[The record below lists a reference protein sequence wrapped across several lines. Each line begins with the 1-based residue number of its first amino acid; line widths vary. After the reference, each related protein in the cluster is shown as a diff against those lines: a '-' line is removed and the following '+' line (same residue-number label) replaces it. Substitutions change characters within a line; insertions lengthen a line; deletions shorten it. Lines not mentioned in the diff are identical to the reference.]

1 MANKLRNIT
10 ELYSDTLKDIST
22 NQSEWLSFL
31 ECAAMNYKY
40 SFSDQVLIY
49 AQKPY
54 ASACAEIETWNKSLK
69 RWVNKGATGIAL
81 LAENNGN
88 TYLRYVFDVSDT
100 NSKHGKNVILWSVT
114 KPYEEYVIEAL
125 ENRYGELEDNSNIAS
140 AIISSAKNM
149 VEDNLPDYLSNLMYF
164 KENSFLE
171 ELDELNIKTIYK
183 RVLENSVAYVM
194 LKRCGI
200 NPNDYFDKEDF
211 SDLLNFNTYDTITRL
226 GMATSDI
233 AESGLREI
241 YSTIKNVRI
250 SEIDKI
256 HTFDNNKQNN
266 YDIDDGRNIAE
277 RSDLDERNKLQ
288 NGGRLSNTRPS
299 TTTRRT
305 SKWEIR
311 IDEIKPLEE
320 ERQASIHEPTNAG
333 QTITTLDGNS
343 NDSRNESGTND
354 GRNGETG
361 EYNRRIESQ
370 RPDEVDRLNEQL
382 ESESRGDSN
391 ERTNLQLDFWNE
403 DSGTH
408 CPYVV
413 TDDKINQILA
423 YAHLK
428 IPKLELKRYF
438 ELEKEP
444 LKRAEF
450 IKNAFENV
458 YVGIFV
464 GTQMYGYKAFE
475 NGLLLWKGNFLS
487 RDTESFISWEDLT
500 YHYDSMILLHQLNDR
515 EKYLPSEKEQM
526 ALLDEDNT
534 KDLPELEFSQEFIDK
549 YFQTRH
555 TETKYAIYRQFQKS
569 LSTTENINYLKNMYG
584 LSGSSYT
591 IRGSGIGY
599 NADSK
604 GITLYRGYF
613 ENEIK
618 TLLKWNYV
626 EKRIK
631 ELIKMDRYLNPKELQ
646 EYSNWL
652 EKESEHIEHIEKIE
666 QEKQL
671 EEVIDSKEEDSLAK
685 RLNDFIKEYDLQG
698 YQANLED
705 GEVAE
710 DVIKDIDRQIHN
722 PSGLRGFKEYL
733 QSLGNDLEDSDEDKK
748 IIINFITELNNIF
761 PDYDYQI
768 GDKVYI
774 GADKF
779 EIIALDNDIVRL
791 YDYQFPLFNQEMPFD
806 EFDRKVKENPCND
819 HLKIKVSDTG
829 KLEKHNEYGE
839 FDDEVDL
846 VEHILSLY
854 DMSDIKVNFDSNE
867 NIVIYSDD
875 IDLEG
880 LEVYDFLL
888 NELFDYNEDGTVDLV
903 NNHDLERLKEY
914 RKKYET
920 KVADQEKLES
930 DLIGK
935 NITIGDREYT
945 IDSINNDVVSLKDI
959 SFKNGVGFPIFRDEE
974 LSKVLSIL
982 AEKEE
987 EKKKETII
995 PNIAKKR
1002 RKRVTTFDIHP
1013 EIKNEDRNNFHITDD
1028 MLGVGSDREKFNR
1041 NLAAIKVLKQCE
1053 EENRFATPEEQQIL
1067 SQYIGWG
1074 GLSQAFEENNSSW
1087 ADEHLKLKNVLDE
1100 EEYRSA
1106 MSSTR
1111 TSFYTPPV
1119 VIRTM
1124 YKALESMGMKDG
1136 NILEPSCGVGNFLGM
1151 LPDTLKDC
1159 KLYGIEV
1166 DSISGRIA
1174 RQLYQKSSI
1183 AVQGYENTELPDSF
1197 FDGAIG
1203 NVPFDTNKLLDKR
1216 YDKYNF
1222 LIHDYFFAKTLDKVR
1237 PGGIIAFITS
1247 KGTLD
1252 KENPSVR
1259 KYIAQRADLLGAIR
1273 LPNNTFKDNAGTKVT
1288 SDIIFL
1294 QKRDSITDIE
1304 PDWVYLDTDENGI
1317 KMNKY
1322 FVDNPDMICGTM
1334 KLDSARFGGFEPTCE
1349 AREDISLEEQL
1360 NNAISN
1366 IHAEIK
1372 EYEIDDIGED
1382 EEDLSIPADY
1392 NVKNFSYT
1400 IVDDKVY
1407 YRENSR
1413 MYPQELPLTTENRI
1427 RGLIEIRECVRTL
1440 LELQTEDFPEEDI
1453 KQEQVKLNKLYD
1465 SFTKKYGLIN
1475 SRANTSAFS
1484 NDNSFYLLCSLEIL
1498 DENKELLK
1506 KADMFT
1512 KRTILPHK
1520 EITSVD
1526 SANEAL
1532 IVSISEK
1539 ARVDLEFMQ
1548 SLCGL
1553 DMDKM
1558 LSDLEGV
1565 IFNVP
1570 EYGEPNKWVTADEYL
1585 SGNIREKLK
1594 IAKEFA
1600 EDDPRFNINVKCLEE
1615 VMPKDLEPQEIAVRL
1630 GATWLPP
1637 DVIDD
1642 FITYLLSPS
1651 WNIRDSIKVHFME
1664 STAQWNIEGKNYDRG
1679 SVKANST
1686 YGTGRI
1692 NAYKIIEETLNLK
1705 DVRIYDYN
1713 TDENGKK
1720 VPELNKKETAI
1731 AQAKQEQIKTA
1742 FDEWIWNDVERRDRL
1757 SKIYNEK
1764 FNSNRPREYDG
1775 SHINFHG
1782 MNPEITLRPHQVNA
1796 IARILYG
1803 NTNTLL
1809 AHEVGA
1815 GKTFEMVAAAME
1827 SKRLGLCNKSMFVV
1841 PNHIVEQ
1848 FSSEFLQLY
1857 PSANILVTTKK
1868 DFETANR
1875 KKFCSRIATGD
1886 YDAVI
1891 ISHSQFEKIPMSV
1904 ERQRIILQNQ
1914 IDDITRGVQ
1923 DLKEHNGENF
1933 TIKQLVRLQKSLEA
1947 KLAKLNDTSR
1957 KDDVVTFEELGVDR
1971 IFVDEA
1977 HYYKNLFLYTKMRN
1991 VGGIAQTEAQKS
2003 SDLFMKCRYLD
2014 ELTGGRGVVFA
2025 TGTPVSNSMV
2035 ELYTMQRYLQ
2045 YAELE
2050 KRNLQQFDA
2059 WASTFGETVT
2069 AIELAPEGTGY
2080 RAKTRFAKFY
2090 NLPELMA
2097 MFKEVAD
2104 IQTADMLNLPVPEAH
2119 YETIVAKPTEIQKEM
2134 VKDLSNRAER
2144 VRNREVDPS
2153 TDNML
2158 KITNDGR
2165 KLALDQR
2172 LMNDML
2178 PDDPE
2183 SKVSLCA
2190 NNIYRIWQ
2198 EHKEEHLTQLV
2209 FCDLSTPSED
2219 KFNVYDELKRK
2230 LQELGVPE
2238 DEVEF
2243 IHNANTDI
2251 QKKTLFSQVRSGIK
2265 RILLGSTSKMGAGT
2279 NCQDKLIA
2287 IHNLDCPWR
2296 PADLTQRIGRILR
2309 QGNKNKEVYIYNYVT
2324 EGTFDA
2330 YLYQLVENKQ
2340 RFISQIMTSKTP
2352 VRFAEDID
2360 EAALNYAQ
2368 IKALAAGNPLIMEKT
2383 ELDTQVAKLKLLKQ
2397 NHLSQIYAMEDKVV
2411 KYYPSEIKR
2420 LESRID
2426 GYKKDIELA
2435 ERNTPSSDEKF
2446 QSMTLKGVT
2455 YTDKKEAGDK
2465 ILELCK
2471 NIEKTEKQEIGNYRG
2486 FTMELQYD
2494 TLCKTFDLYLKNEL
2508 RHYVSLGNDN
2518 LGNITRINNV
2528 LDGLSSDLKSEE
2540 IELENVKVQFENAKE
2555 ECKRPFKQ
2563 EQELKEKSKR
2573 LDKVNVLLNMN
2584 EKDKEVIDFDDNTE
2598 VESQRCNKDYER

>member
-1 MANKLRNIT
+1 MASKLRLIT
-10 ELYSDTLKDIST
+10 DLYGETLTKIS
-22 NQSEWLSFL
+22 NNPEDYMSFL

-40 SFSDQVLIY
+40 PFNDQVLIY
-49 AQKPY
+49 AQRPN
-54 ASACAEIETWNKSLK
+54 AVACAKIESWNKQVG
-69 RWVNKGATGIAL
+69 RWVNRGAKGIAL
-81 LAENNGN
+81 LSEDNGYTN
-88 TYLRYVFDVSDT
+88 LRYVFDIADT
-100 NSKHGKNVILWSVT
+100 NSKYGKSFRLWSVS
-114 KPYEEYVIEAL
+114 KPYELDIIESL
-125 ENRYGELEDNSNIAS
+125 ENKYGELEDKSS
-140 AIISSAKNM
+140 LGLAIKSVSKII
-149 VEDNLPDYLSNLMYF
+149 VEDNMQDYLEDLMFYR
-164 KENSFLE
+164 ENSSLE
-171 ELDELNIKTIYK
+171 TLDEESVKVLFQNA
-183 RVLENSVAYVM
+183 LENSIAFSM
-194 LKRCGI
+194 IKRCGL
-200 NPNDYFDKEDF
+200 NPNEYFTREDF
-211 SDLLNFNTYDTITRL
+211 ASILNFNSYDTITRI
-226 GMATSDI
+226 GVATSEI
-233 AESGLREI
+233 SEMGLREI
-241 YSTIKNVRI
+241 YNTIKNLRI
-250 SEIDKI
+250 NEINKI
-256 HTFDNNKQNN
+256 RTFDINNDLS
-266 YDIDDGRNIAE
+266 YDVSESRDNAERRNI
-277 RSDLDERNKLQ
+277 DEYNLH
-288 NGGRLSNTRPS
+288 
-299 TTTRRT
+299 TTRGLRDT
-305 SKWEIR
+305 RSNNATERDESGGQIRNDEVKVLEREQEI
-311 IDEIKPLEE
+311 
-320 ERQASIHEPTNAG
+320 SIHNSTNE
-333 QTITTLDGNS
+333 QSTSTTLDEY
-343 NDSRNESGTND
+343 SRNGNGESRANSITNESQGKYNRELETTRPNEMGTN
-354 GRNGETG
+354 
-361 EYNRRIESQ
+361 
-370 RPDEVDRLNEQL
+370 NEQL
-382 ESESRGDSN
+382 EDVSRGDSS
-391 ERTNLQLDFWNE
+391 ERIDLRLNIYE
-403 DSGTH
+403 PEKSKTH
-408 CPYVV
+408 YVV
-413 TDDKINQILA
+413 VDEKINQILSTTP
-423 YAHLK
+423 HLRK
-428 IPKLELKRYF
+428 SN
-438 ELEKEP
+438 KEIKEFINNEQDIT
-444 LKRAEF
+444 KRAEF
-450 IKNAFENV
+450 LK
-458 YVGIFV
+458 GIFNSDYTGV
-464 GTQMYGYKAFE
+464 IVDDQMYGYKTYD
-475 NGLLLWKGNFLS
+475 NGILFIKGNFLS
-487 RDTESFISWEDLT
+487 RDTESFVSWENLT
-500 YHYDSMILLHQLNDR
+500 YHYEAMILLNQLNDR
-515 EKYLPSEKEQM
+515 IEPLPSISDQLSLIDDNSEKTVS
-526 ALLDEDNT
+526 D
-534 KDLPELEFSQEFIDK
+534 LEFTQEFVDR
-549 YFQTRH
+549 YL
-555 TETKYAIYRQFQKS
+555 TEQHRDTKYAIYEHFQKS
-569 LSTTENINYLKNMYG
+569 LSTDDDITYLKNLYG
-584 LSGSSYT
+584 IGGST
-591 IRGSGIGY
+591 ETVKGSGIGVNHDY
-599 NADSK
+599 K
-604 GITLYRGYF
+604 GIRFNRGYF
-613 ENEIK
+613 EASAKEQLFKWNYIQKRIK
-618 TLLKWNYV
+618 TLIH
-626 EKRIK
+626 E
-631 ELIKMDRYLNPKELQ
+631 DRYLNSKELE
-646 EYSNWL
+646 EYPNWL
-652 EKESEHIEHIEKIE
+652 DERE
-666 QEKQL
+666 QEREFL
-671 EEVIDSKEEDSLAK
+671 EAENRLAESNVSELTEEK
-685 RLNDFIKEYDLQG
+685 YEYQYHL
-698 YQANLED
+698 
-705 GEVAE
+705 
-710 DVIKDIDRQIHN
+710 
-722 PSGLRGFKEYL
+722 
-733 QSLGNDLEDSDEDKK
+733 
-748 IIINFITELNNIF
+748 
-761 PDYDYQI
+761 

-774 GADKF
+774 GADEY
-779 EIIALDNDIVRL
+779 EILIIGDFNVVL
-791 YDYQFPLFNQEMPFD
+791 YDYQYPLFNREMSKE
-806 EFDRKVKENPCND
+806 EFDRKVKENPAND
-819 HLKIKVSDTG
+819 HLKVKVSDISEQ
-829 KLEKHNEYGE
+829 KDEKN
-839 FDDEVDL
+839 
-846 VEHILSLY
+846 
-854 DMSDIKVNFDSNE
+854 DIS
-867 NIVIYSDD
+867 
-875 IDLEG
+875 
-880 LEVYDFLL
+880 
-888 NELFDYNEDGTVDLV
+888 
-903 NNHDLERLKEY
+903 
-914 RKKYET
+914 ET
-920 KVADQEKLES
+920 KEEQEEVVPIEK
-930 DLIGK
+930 DN
-935 NITIGDREYT
+935 NI
-945 IDSINNDVVSLKDI
+945 
-959 SFKNGVGFPIFRDEE
+959 EE
-974 LSKVLSIL
+974 EIIVP
-982 AEKEE
+982 EF
-987 EKKKETII
+987 EKKKSDKI
-995 PNIAKKR
+995 R
-1002 RKRVTTFDIHP
+1002 SFDIHP
-1013 EIKNEDRNNFHITDD
+1013 EISSSDRSQFRILNDN
-1028 MLGVGSDREKFNR
+1028 LGEGTPREKFNR
-1041 NLAAIKVLKQCE
+1041 NVEAIKVLKKCE
-1053 EENRFATPEEQQIL
+1053 EENRFATPEEQEIL
-1067 SQYIGWG
+1067 KDYVGWG
-1074 GLSQAFEENNSSW
+1074 GLPQAFDELDSSW
-1087 ADEHLKLKNVLDE
+1087 SNEYHILKNLLDE
-1100 EEYRSA
+1100 KEYSQVRE
-1106 MSSTR
+1106 STL
-1111 TSFYTPPV
+1111 TAFYTPPV
-1119 VIRTM
+1119 VIRSM
-1124 YKALESMGMKDG
+1124 YKALENMGLKTG
-1136 NILEPSCGVGNFLGM
+1136 NILEPSCGTGNFIGM
-1151 LPDTLKDC
+1151 LPDSLKDC
-1159 KLYGIEV
+1159 KLYGVEL

-1203 NVPFDTNKLLDKR
+1203 NVPFDSLKLLDKR
-1216 YDKYNF
+1216 YDKHNF

-1237 PGGIIAFITS
+1237 PGGIVAFITS

-1322 FVDNPDMICGTM
+1322 FVDNPDMICGNM
-1334 KLDSARFGGFEPTCE
+1334 KMESTRYGMDSTCE

-1400 IVDDKVY
+1400 IVDNKVY

-1427 RGLIEIRECVRTL
+1427 RGLIEIRECVRNL
-1440 LELQTEDFPEEDI
+1440 LELQTEDFPDEDI

-1520 EITSVD
+1520 EVTGVD
-1526 SANEAL
+1526 TANEAL

-1548 SLCGL
+1548 KLCGL

-1558 LSDLEGV
+1558 ITDLEGV

-1570 EYGEPNKWVTADEYL
+1570 EYGDPNIWVTADEYL

-1615 VMPKDLEPQEIAVRL
+1615 VMPKDLEPQEISVRL
-1630 GATWLPP
+1630 GATWLPT

-1642 FITYLLSPS
+1642 FIDYLLLPS
-1651 WNIRDSIKVHFME
+1651 YNIRDRIQVHFME
-1664 STAQWNIEGKNYDRG
+1664 STAQWNVEGKNYDRG
-1679 SVKANST
+1679 NVKAYST

-1705 DVRIYDYN
+1705 DVRIYDYIEK
-1713 TDENGKK
+1713 DGKK

-1742 FDEWIWNDVERRDRL
+1742 FDEWIWSDIDRRERL

-1796 IARILYG
+1796 IARVLYG

-1891 ISHSQFEKIPMSV
+1891 ISHSQFEKIPMSA

-1914 IDDITRGVQ
+1914 IDDISIGVQ
-1923 DLKEHNGENF
+1923 DLKDHNGENF

-1957 KDDVVTFEELGVDR
+1957 KDDVVTFEELGIDR

-1977 HYYKNLFLYTKMRN
+1977 HYFKNLFLYTKMRN

-2050 KRNLQQFDA
+2050 KRNLQHFDA

-2104 IQTADMLNLPVPEAH
+2104 IQTADMLKLPVPEAH

-2134 VKDLSNRAER
+2134 VKELSNRADM
-2144 VRNREVDPS
+2144 VRNKKVDPS

-2178 PDDPE
+2178 PDDPN

-2265 RILLGSTSKMGAGT
+2265 RILFGSTSKMGAGT

-2383 ELDTQVAKLKLLKQ
+2383 DLDTQVAKLKLLKQ
-2397 NHLSQIYAMEDKVV
+2397 NHLSQIYAMEDKVA

-2420 LESRID
+2420 LESRIE
-2426 GYKKDIELA
+2426 GFKKDIELV
-2435 ERNTPSSDEKF
+2435 EKNTPNSDDKF
-2446 QSMTLKGVT
+2446 QSMTIKGVT
-2455 YTDKKEAGDK
+2455 YTDKKQAGDK

-2471 NIEKTEKQEIGNYRG
+2471 NIEKTEKQEIGSYRG
-2486 FTMELQYD
+2486 FKMELDYEYGS
-2494 TLCKTFDLYLKNEL
+2494 FHIYLKNEL
-2508 RHYVSLGNDN
+2508 SHSVMLGNDN
-2518 LGNITRINNV
+2518 LGNITRINNEI
-2528 LDGLSSDLKSEE
+2528 DGFSFDLKQEQT
-2540 IELENVKVQFENAKE
+2540 ELENTKIQFENAKE

-2573 LDKVNVLLNMN
+2573 LDEVNVLLNMN
-2584 EKDKEVIDFDDNTE
+2584 EKDKEVIDFDDSVE
-2598 VESQRCNKDYER
+2598 VESQRCNKEYAR